1 MERRIRCAGQS
12 VAAAPA
18 LEASLRP
25 SACSLPLSFGDAR
38 AAQGTLTGPL
48 LGAAFVT
55 LLPEA
60 IQRVGEFFDIPSVL
74 SALRELAFGMLII
87 LFLIFEPLGLMA
99 VFRKLRLW
107 LTASKPAS
115 SKPASSKPGDKSLAA
130 TTNVT

>member
-1 MERRIRCAGQS
+1 M
-12 VAAAPA
+12 
-18 LEASLRP
+18 
-25 SACSLPLSFGDAR
+25 
-38 AAQGTLTGPL
+38 
-48 LGAAFVT
+48 
-55 LLPEA
+55 
-60 IQRVGEFFDIPSVL
+60 L